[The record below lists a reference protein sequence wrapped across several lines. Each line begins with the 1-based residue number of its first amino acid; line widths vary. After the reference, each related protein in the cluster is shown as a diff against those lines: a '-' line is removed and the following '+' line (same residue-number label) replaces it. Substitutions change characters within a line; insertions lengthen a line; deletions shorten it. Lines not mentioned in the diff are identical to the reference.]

1 MAHSTF
7 RRGRRDR
14 RLATIEVVSNNTE
27 RTGIGNIPRRGRP
40 LSPGYDEA
48 ILQAT
53 LRLMARDGYARASMD
68 AIAAEAGVTK
78 ATIYRRYAG
87 KASLATA
94 ALSYLREQRPPQV
107 TDDPRADLVEELRRF
122 RAGIER
128 PHGMAMLGTVLAE
141 EGHLPE
147 LLEHFRRDV
156 VLPRRARL
164 RSVLRRARLRPG
176 IGVEAAVNI
185 VIGQY
190 YAAYLAG
197 GRPSRG
203 WESRAA
209 ESVLEPGS

>member
-1 MAHSTF
+1 M
-7 RRGRRDR
+7 
-14 RLATIEVVSNNTE
+14 SNNTE
-27 RTGIGNIPRRGRP
+27 RNGIGNIPRRGRP

-48 ILQAT
+48 ILQAA
-53 LRLMARDGYARASMD
+53 LRLMARDGYARTSMD
-68 AIAAEAGVTK
+68 SIALEAGVTK

-94 ALSYLREQRPPQV
+94 ALSHLREQRPPQV

-141 EGHLPE
+141 EGPVPE

-156 VLPRRARL
+156 VLPRRRRL
-164 RSVLRRARLRPG
+164 RTILRRARLREG

-185 VIGQY
+185 VVGQY
-190 YAAYLAG
+190 YAAYLSG
-197 GRPSRG
+197 GKPSRG
-203 WESRAA
+203 WERRAA
-209 ESVLEPGS
+209 ESVLEPETRPSG